1 MQTTPP
7 PSPWQAG
14 MPYERYVGRWS
25 RLVAPRF
32 LTWLGVPPG
41 QRWLDVGCGTG
52 ALCEAIVTQCAP
64 ASVTGLEPAEG
75 FLSVARQKLPPDVAL
90 VTGSAAAMP
99 LADASFDVVVA
110 GLVLN
115 FVPDLGAA
123 LAEIQRVAKPG
134 ASIGAYVWD
143 YSGKMDLMRYF
154 WNAAWELDA
163 DVAKLVE
170 ASRFPLCHP
179 DALIQAMNDAGLQA
193 AEVTAIDIATPFA
206 DFDDYWQPFLGGTGP
221 APAYATGLAE
231 SAREKLKARL
241 QSQLPIQADGSI
253 PLEARAWA
261 VRATV

>member
-1 MQTTPP
+1 LQTTPP